1 LVQFSK
7 VRVQTLVQDW
17 TLTSL
22 LTEVGSIISNSLND
36 QKFMLKWCAKVYKG
50 LIVFRGVVNDCNIQF
65 LPPPPE
71 TYRRLMQGS
80 SRKIGNKG
88 TVLITQEGP
97 TAVSTN
103 LACREVWG
111 KLSGDLHSQPIYLS
125 FPLFSFTTFLP
136 FSIDMQH
143 FLLWIRHYVISG

>member
-1 LVQFSK
+1 M
-7 VRVQTLVQDW
+7 RV
-17 TLTSL
+17 

-103 LACREVWG
+103 LACRDVWG
-111 KLSGDLHSQPIYLS
+111 KSKMRL
-125 FPLFSFTTFLP
+125 
-136 FSIDMQH
+136 
-143 FLLWIRHYVISG
+143 V